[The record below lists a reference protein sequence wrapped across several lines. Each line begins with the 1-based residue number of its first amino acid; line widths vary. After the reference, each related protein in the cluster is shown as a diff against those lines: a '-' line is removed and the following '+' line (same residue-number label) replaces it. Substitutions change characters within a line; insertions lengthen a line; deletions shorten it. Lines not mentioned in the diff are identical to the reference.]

1 MQAILLS
8 RSTGHIMLQT
18 TPQNTYAV
26 LNDLFLLDLK
36 AEAYL
41 IILAAGMY
49 GWDIAKRVY

>member
-8 RSTGHIMLQT
+8 RNTGHIILQII
-18 TPQNTYAV
+18 PQNTYV
-26 LNDLFLLDLK
+26 VHNDLFLFDLK

-41 IILAAGMY
+41 IILAAETY